1 MDNKVK
7 KFLFLYSEL
16 AGYMLS
22 CMKLLTELKPVEI
35 EVICWPVNKEAP
47 FSFIFPDKIKVHQKS
62 EFTFDGL
69 VKKVESINPD
79 VIYCSG
85 WIDKDYTKIC
95 KRYKSKIPVITAF
108 DNKWKGSI
116 RQYIATLVSPFTIKK
131 YFSHCFVPG
140 PQQYTYA
147 QKLGFQKG
155 KILTGLYV
163 ADIDFFSKQY
173 ALNKKQKEVNFP
185 KRFIYVGR
193 YYSFKG
199 LEDLWNAF
207 TLLQLEHPSEWELW
221 CFGTGDLPQF
231 QHPKVKHFGFVQT
244 TDMDRYIAQTGVFV
258 LPSRVEPWAVVVQ
271 EYAAAGYPLIL
282 SSEVGAASVFL
293 ENKKN
298 GFLFN
303 KQNVQELK
311 SALHKMIQLSDFE
324 RSQMAEYS
332 ASLAHTITPKDW
344 VTKIYSVLET
354 N

>member
-1 MDNKVK
+1 MNNKAK

-47 FSFIFPDKIKVHQKS
+47 FSFVFTDKIKVHQKS
-62 EFTFDGL
+62 EFTFEGL
-69 VKKVESINPD
+69 VKKVEAINPD

-85 WIDKDYTKIC
+85 WMDKDYTKIC

-108 DNKWKGSI
+108 DNKWKGNFK
-116 RQYIATLVSPFTIKK
+116 QYIASLVSPFTIKK

-147 QKLGFQKG
+147 QKLGFEKE
-155 KILTGLYV
+155 KIFTGLYV

-173 ALNKKQKEVNFP
+173 ARTKKQKEVNFP

-193 YYSFKG
+193 YYAFKG
-199 LEDLWNAF
+199 LEDLWKAF
-207 TLLQLEHPSEWELW
+207 EMLQQEHPSEWELW
-221 CFGTGDLPQF
+221 CFGTGDLPHF

-244 TDMDRYIAQTGVFV
+244 NDMAPFIEQTGVFV

-282 SSEVGAASVFL
+282 SSEVGAASLFL
-293 ENKKN
+293 EDKKN
-298 GFLFN
+298 GFLFVKN
-303 KQNVQELK
+303 NIDELK
-311 SALHKMIQLSDFE
+311 LALFNMTQLSDQD
-324 RSQMAEYS
+324 RVSMAEQS
-332 ASLAHTITPKDW
+332 ALLANTITPQDW
-344 VTKIYSVLET
+344 VSKIYSVLET